1 MAKGARSNTKR
12 HLHSWRR
19 DNLKADWT
27 EKAEK
32 RRQEALQQVLEAPK
46 PLTETSRDMQEEPQR
61 GRAGP
66 AEGGDTDMDGGG
78 GNNNNSKAGSK
89 KKTGRKGVKVA
100 AGVNKKKRA
109 GKAFLQGGNQ
119 FHKKGKKG
127 IKRSHK

>member
-19 DNLKADWT
+19 DNLKAEWT

-32 RRQEALQQVLEAPK
+32 RKQEALQQILAAPK
-46 PLTETSRDMQEEPQR
+46 PQTETSTDMQEEPQR

-66 AEGGDTDMDGGG
+66 ADGGDMDMDGGG
-78 GNNNNSKAGSK
+78 GSSKVGSK

-109 GKAFLQGGNQ
+109 GKAFLQGRQ
-119 FHKKGKKG
+119 QH
-127 IKRSHK
+127 